1 MTDEAALDVAVEL
14 VEEVVLLFVGEEEPD
29 DVLPPLDPP
38 EPAVA
43 LDPPAVAVAVPVLV
57 PDPELGVAT
66 NDPLPVEVD
75 DAVLDCGRRLEGSV
89 TLEQERSYNGWV
101 PMLPSLVL
109 LPKRPKDGFG
119 IAGAASWSTYHQVLT
134 FPNEDAQPTWS

>member
-1 MTDEAALDVAVEL
+1 MVEAALPVGVEL

-29 DVLPPLDPP
+29 VLPPLPPP
-38 EPAVA
+38 ELSVAV
-43 LDPPAVAVAVPVLV
+43 DPPAVAVPV

-66 NDPLPVEVD
+66 DDPVPVD

-89 TLEQERSYNGWV
+89 TLEQERSYNGCV
-101 PMLPSLVL
+101 PRLESLVL

-134 FPNEDAQPTWS
+134 FPNADAQPT

>member
-1 MTDEAALDVAVEL
+1 MTVEAALLVGVEL

-29 DVLPPLDPP
+29 VLPPLPPP
-38 EPAVA
+38 ELPVAV
-43 LDPPAVAVAVPVLV
+43 DPPAVAVLV

-66 NDPLPVEVD
+66 DDPVPVD

-89 TLEQERSYNGWV
+89 TLE
-101 PMLPSLVL
+101 
-109 LPKRPKDGFG
+109 PKDGFG

-134 FPNEDAQPTWS
+134 FPNADAQPT